1 MGFST
6 CWNTAGTYLARMHDM
21 SFVKH
26 RRTIL
31 LGAWISWTFYS
42 EHLALHPHPGFHLLA
57 RNSSLLGLSV
67 VPDWKALLHHLFC
80 HSSCLL
86 SPMEEVSSKEKYHS
100 FKILISPPWLSPGR
114 VHDTA
119 PWDCVCSWAAQ
130 GWHFMLGGDS
140 RLESKWNLCKQTLLP

>member
-1 MGFST
+1 MTWALPST
-6 CWNTAGTYLARMHDM
+6 GN
-21 SFVKH
+21 

-31 LGAWISWTFYS
+31 LGTWISWTFYS
-42 EHLALHPHPGFHLLA
+42 DHLALHPHPGFHLLA

-67 VPDWKALLHHLFC
+67 LPDWKTLLHHLFC
-80 HSSCLL
+80 HSSWLL

-114 VHDTA
+114 VHDTV

-130 GWHFMLGGDS
+130 SWHFMLGGWQQAGEQMKP
-140 RLESKWNLCKQTLLP
+140 LQTNSSASEAQTWTC